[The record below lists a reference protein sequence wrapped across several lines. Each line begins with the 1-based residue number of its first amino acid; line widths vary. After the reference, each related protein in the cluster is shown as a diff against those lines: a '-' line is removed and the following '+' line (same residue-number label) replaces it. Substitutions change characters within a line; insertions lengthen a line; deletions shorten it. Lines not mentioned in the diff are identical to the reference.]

1 MAQREEEKDA
11 TSKIEERECVSCS
24 CCCPFRHATRD
35 DATGKISI
43 MCGNSARANFGTPS
57 MSSER

>member
-1 MAQREEEKDA
+1 MTDHADKSNAAKAEG
-11 TSKIEERECVSCS
+11 RECVSCS

-43 MCGNSARANFGTPS
+43 MCGNAARADLGVPT
-57 MSSER
+57 MRQER